1 MAQSG
6 LSGTVYG
13 PLYYPRRAIVL
24 KRAAA
29 PLGSAPFLHR
39 GWLARAPAHQRVS
52 TGRRCG
58 PSMAVINMA
67 DRSIAAADHSIAAAE
82 HSRAMD
88 HSIAGTDHSIAGTE
102 RSIAGTERRTP
113 GMVRREGSPLSRRHA
128 LVSLAAAAVKPKAIR
143 SVFMTSLN
151 FGASNEGSGW

>member
-29 PLGSAPFLHR
+29 PLGGAPFLHR

-58 PSMAVINMA
+58 PSIAVINMA
-67 DRSIAAADHSIAAAE
+67 D
-82 HSRAMD
+82 
-88 HSIAGTDHSIAGTE
+88 HSIAGRE

-128 LVSLAAAAVKPKAIR
+128 LVSPASPPQR
-143 SVFMTSLN
+143 SSLRQSEA
-151 FGASNEGSGW
+151 FS